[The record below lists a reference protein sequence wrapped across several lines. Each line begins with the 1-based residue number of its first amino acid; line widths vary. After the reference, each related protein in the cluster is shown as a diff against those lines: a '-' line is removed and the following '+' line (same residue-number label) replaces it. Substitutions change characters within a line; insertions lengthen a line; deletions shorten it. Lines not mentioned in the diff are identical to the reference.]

1 MLARFPWMP
10 SGYYVK
16 NSLQLDLKM
25 CMDSACRRVEG
36 KPFHKNQFIMYR
48 LHILPA

>member
-16 NSLQLDLKM
+16 NSLQPDFKM

-36 KPFHKNQFIMYR
+36 KPFHKTAP
-48 LHILPA
+48 L

>member
-16 NSLQLDLKM
+16 KQPDLKM

-36 KPFHKNQFIMYR
+36 KPFHKTAP
-48 LHILPA
+48 L